1 MESKRGF
8 TLIELLVVIAI
19 IGILSS
25 IVLVALRDARN
36 KAKDARI
43 VADLSQIRS
52 LAELLYD
59 GDYDDVSMGT
69 LTDTCVYSGGNAD
82 IDKIAG
88 DICNQKGSLV
98 INKTAS
104 PADAYCA
111 YSALNVSGYYCVD
124 STGRAGFT
132 ENNPGTETAC
142 PSDAH

>member
-1 MESKRGF
+1 MINKSKKGF

-52 LAELLYD
+52 IAEILYD
-59 GDYDDVSMGT
+59 GDYDALTTSQTDVAKLS
-69 LTDTCVYSGGNAD
+69 AD
-82 IDKIAG
+82 ITAQG
-88 DICNQKGSLV
+88 GSLV
-98 INKTAS
+98 LNKTSS

-111 YSALNVSGYYCVD
+111 YSALNGQVGG
-124 STGRAGFT
+124 ST
-132 ENNPGTETAC
+132 NY
-142 PSDAH
+142 

>member
-52 LAELLYD
+52 IAEILYD
-59 GDYDDVSMGT
+59 GDYDALTTSQTDVAKLS
-69 LTDTCVYSGGNAD
+69 AD
-82 IDKIAG
+82 ITAQG
-88 DICNQKGSLV
+88 GSLV
-98 INKTAS
+98 LNKTAS

-111 YSALNVSGYYCVD
+111 YSALNVQVGGSTNYYCVD
-124 STGRAGFT
+124 STGTAGFT
-132 ENNPGTETAC
+132 QTNPGTGTAC
-142 PSDAH
+142 PSGTS